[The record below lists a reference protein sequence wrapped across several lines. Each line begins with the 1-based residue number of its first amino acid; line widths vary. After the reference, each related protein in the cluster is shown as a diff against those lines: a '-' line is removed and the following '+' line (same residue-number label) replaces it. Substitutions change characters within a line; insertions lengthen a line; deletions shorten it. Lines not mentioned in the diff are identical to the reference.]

1 MLAHTEGGLISMKED
16 GDWFRF
22 MIRRSGRKGCR
33 DVIGA
38 IVVVDRVETTIKDN
52 IMEIPNFL
60 IHNFESERV
69 ETDNG
74 TEKGLYRLKV

>member
-52 IMEIPNFL
+52 IMEIPGFL
-60 IHNFESERV
+60 IHKVESQRV

-74 TEKGLYRLKV
+74 TKKGLYRLKV